1 MSCTLFK
8 LYLEIL
14 NGQAVEKTPKW
25 TGVFGISEALNDI
38 QATFEQMEQNAK
50 KLGGEINIPQDPF
63 ANQMA

>member
-1 MSCTLFK
+1 MSCTFFK

-38 QATFEQMEQNAK
+38 QATFEQIVQDKMK
-50 KLGGEINIPQDPF
+50 FLVVKILSKIIN
-63 ANQMA
+63 